1 MPRLKKNRALAPLSR
16 ATWTAVLAA
25 QLLGAP
31 LAAGAADIAQLDKLT
46 PSGADK
52 GASKDGS
59 IPAWQGAEAPLPG
72 WEWGK
77 LRRDFW
83 KHKDEKPLFSIDA
96 SNADKYADKLSAG
109 QLAMLK
115 QRKDYRMDV
124 YPSHRTCGVP
134 DFVAANTR
142 KNLGTAKLA
151 DDGWS
156 LKEATVPGYPF
167 PIPASGVE
175 AMWNSKMRYRGVGID
190 YKGTITAV
198 SPRRGSTEWIRA
210 DSEQTVFIPT
220 GAKGATQLSSLPPV
234 EFYVYFGYVAPAALA
249 GQAVA
254 ITQYLNQA
262 ENETFYYF
270 PGQRRV
276 RRMPAYSHDAP
287 QIGMEN
293 QYTLD
298 EPQVFNGALDRFD
311 WKLVGKKEIYVPYNA
326 FGAYDFKA
334 KFEDVAQPD
343 FIAPSHRR
351 YELHRVWVIDATVK
365 AGMRHSAPKRTIYLD
380 EDSWAPLLM
389 DDFDGQN
396 KLAKMREGF
405 LIPVYETGSCDV
417 MAMVQNNLAEG
428 RYVFDTHTVGV
439 GKDIRWFTEPN
450 GPRFKA
456 SFFTSDNLRAISE
469 R

>member
-1 MPRLKKNRALAPLSR
+1 MSKSSVNSNPTKRVVLTTVLVAGLSGVGQLAWP
-16 ATWTAVLAA
+16 
-25 QLLGAP
+25 
-31 LAAGAADIAQLDKLT
+31 ADASQLDALT
-46 PSGADK
+46 PSGAEK
-52 GASKDGS
+52 EGNKDGT
-59 IPAWQGAEAPLPG
+59 IPAWQGTEAPLAG

-77 LRRDFW
+77 LRQSYWR
-83 KHKDEKPLFSIDA
+83 HKDEKPLFVIDA
-96 SNADKYADKLSAG
+96 ASAEKYAGKLSAG

-115 QRKDYRMDV
+115 QVKEYRMDV

-142 KNLGTAKLA
+142 KNVGTAKLDA
-151 DDGWS
+151 NGWS

-167 PIPASGVE
+167 PIPTTGVE

-210 DSEQTVFIPT
+210 DSEQTLFIPT
-220 GAKGATQLSSLPPV
+220 GAKGSHALSSYPPV
-234 EFYVYFGYVAPAALA
+234 EFYVYFGYAAPAALA
-249 GQAVA
+249 GQALA

-276 RRMPAYSHDAP
+276 RRMPTYSHDAP

-298 EPQVFNGALDRFD
+298 EPNVFNGALDRFD
-311 WKLVGKKEIYVPYNA
+311 WKLVGKKEIYIPYND
-326 FGAYDFKA
+326 FGAFDFNA
-334 KFEDVAQPD
+334 KFEDFAQPN
-343 FIAPSHRR
+343 FVAENHRR

-365 AGMRHSAPKRTIYLD
+365 AGMRHTAPKRTIYLD
-380 EDSWAPLLM
+380 EDSWAPVLM
-389 DDFDGQN
+389 DDFDGQG

-405 LIPVYETGSCDV
+405 PIPVYETGTCDV
-417 MAMVQNNLAEG
+417 MAMVQNNVAEG
-428 RYVFDTHTVGV
+428 RYVVDTGTTGV
-439 GKDIRWFTEPN
+439 GKDIRWVTEAN

-456 SFFTSDNLRAISE
+456 DFYTADNLRAISE